1 MLEASAS
8 PSGQPIPLD
17 TSYALEYLLASRI
30 LFDFCRRLS
39 IRRGMRPGVYLAL
52 FVGFVAILGTL
63 ALPRAS
69 AAPVQND
76 GFGPVVGGALVPIT
90 DDDLF
95 SVADLTT
102 LLDPGG
108 TSTKHYGPYTST
120 SPDSGTCGNDW
131 ATDTFDRHFT
141 VRTNPDGTFLV
152 VEQFKDGTF
161 VTDAGPSPG
170 ACQTGPQTGTVESGI
185 NGGMHGY
192 FLIPV
197 AGSQTSNDPHCN
209 ALTMTDTG
217 CDTATFVNT
226 HFAGCAY
233 PAPPCEV
240 MTFFFHYAAGG
251 NQALVENEWK
261 NASDD
266 RGGNHGDIRSTDL

>member
-63 ALPRAS
+63 AVPRAS

-120 SPDSGTCGNDW
+120 SDDSGTCGNDW
-131 ATDTFDRHFT
+131 ATDTFNRHFT
-141 VRTNPDGTFLV
+141 VFSNPDGTFTV
-152 VEQFKDGTF
+152 VEHIKDGTF
-161 VTDAGPSPG
+161 ITPASDSPPVNFSPG
-170 ACQTGPQTGTVESGI
+170 ACQTSPTPAGVVNNGI
-185 NGGMHGY
+185 AGEFQVH
-192 FLIPV
+192 FVIPLP
-197 AGSQTSNDPHCN
+197 STETQTSTSPFCD
-209 ALTMTDTG
+209 AVAMTNTG
-217 CDTATFVNT
+217 CTTATFINT
-226 HFAGCAY
+226 HFTPACY
-233 PAPPCEV
+233 PDTCSV
-240 MTFFFHYAAGG
+240 TTFVFKYDASDQG
-251 NQALVENEWK
+251 LIMNEWK
-261 NASDD
+261 NASPD
-266 RGGNHGDIRSTDL
+266 RGGN